1 MRKSTMNTDWMN
13 TDWKLLA
20 AGSLLAF
27 AAPLFAHHSF
37 AAEYDGAKTIEL
49 KGTVTKVDWMN
60 PHIWFYIDVK
70 DASGQTVHWQC
81 EGGAPNALS
90 RQGWTRHSLKE
101 GDQVDVQGALAKDG
115 TNTCSA
121 RGVTL
126 ADGKRV
132 FAGSAEDPAA
142 PKQ

>member
-1 MRKSTMNTDWMN
+1 MKRTWII
-13 TDWKLLA
+13 LA
-20 AGSLLAF
+20 AGISLAV

-37 AAEYDGAKTIEL
+37 AAEYDSAKTIEL
-49 KGTVTKVDWMN
+49 KGTITQVDWMN
-60 PHIWFYIDVK
+60 PHIWFYFDVK
-70 DASGQTVHWQC
+70 GDNGQVVRWQC

-90 RQGWTRHSLKE
+90 RQGWTRHSLKI

-115 TNTCSA
+115 THTCSA

>member
-1 MRKSTMNTDWMN
+1 MKTN
-13 TDWKLLA
+13 WKIKAAGISLFLA
-20 AGSLLAF
+20 A
-27 AAPLFAHHSF
+27 PIFAHHSF
-37 AAEYDGAKTIEL
+37 SAEFDAAKTVKL
-49 KGTVTKVDWMN
+49 KGTIVKVDWKN
-60 PHIWFYIDVK
+60 PHIWFYLDVK
-70 DASGQTVHWQC
+70 DDNGQVVRWQC

-90 RQGWTRHSLKE
+90 RQGWTRNSLKE

-115 TNTCSA
+115 THTCSA

>member
-1 MRKSTMNTDWMN
+1 MKMN
-13 TDWKLLA
+13 WKVLA
-20 AGSLLAF
+20 AGISLAV

-37 AAEYDGAKTIEL
+37 SAEYDAAKTISL
-49 KGTVTKVDWMN
+49 KGTVAKVDWMN

-70 DASGQTVHWQC
+70 DDNGKVVRWQC

-90 RQGWTRHSLKE
+90 RQGWTRNSLKE
-101 GDQVDVQGALAKDG
+101 GDKVSVNGALAKDG

-132 FAGSAEDPAA
+132 FAGSAEDPAS
-142 PKQ
+142 KQ